1 MRNLLEPKSFWNVD
15 AAILPE
21 ETYVLHQ
28 SSRSRQE
35 PGTVVYICNPSI
47 QEAKAGELFFVA
59 HKDRAPWSTQ
69 HIRGDPQ
76 FMAWLYS
83 VSLANNLLICPIN
96 LLIYKVW
103 MQEVF
108 SFTDLR
114 MRKTRQRSGE
124 RKGERGQNNRL
135 NKFIVYKK
143 GRLIPFLTRQ
153 LPSFASL
160 PWHFLSMYPVPDP
173 EAENTFPDLKLTV

>member
-1 MRNLLEPKSFWNVD
+1 
-15 AAILPE
+15 
-21 ETYVLHQ
+21 
-28 SSRSRQE
+28 
-35 PGTVVYICNPSI
+35 
-47 QEAKAGELFFVA
+47 
-59 HKDRAPWSTQ
+59 
-69 HIRGDPQ
+69 
-76 FMAWLYS
+76 MAWLYS

-124 RKGERGQNNRL
+124 RKGERGQDNRL

-160 PWHFLSMYPVPDP
+160 P
-173 EAENTFPDLKLTV
+173 